1 MCSALSGVGFCL
13 DFSPF
18 LSSSLVTLLGVFL
31 LFIYLFNGQTQ
42 DFDIKF
48 FFALQISLIN
58 PKRKEKLDQISFF
71 FFQWG
76 QKVTLRISPINL
88 KRRKIRYALSR
99 SLLWGQIFCS

>member
-1 MCSALSGVGFCL
+1 VCSALSGVGFCL

-71 FFQWG
+71 FFSMG
-76 QKVTLRISPINL
+76 SEGHFKDISDKPQKKKNTLRS
-88 KRRKIRYALSR
+88 
-99 SLLWGQIFCS
+99 Q